1 MKLNKN
7 KYTIQEYDNRVF
19 YIIYTLASKVKYVGG
34 NIKYRHWGNIK
45 YRHSYPVDSFSN
57 PLQDIYFDVGESNN
71 GDWIAEFYNF
81 YRGRNILIMIG
92 GNLVEYKI
100 LSYNP
105 NYNFN
110 FKFPSCWLFEDFEE
124 DLDKAIILSHL

>member
-19 YIIYTLASKVKYVGG
+19 YIIYILASKVKH
-34 NIKYRHWGNIK
+34 NITPNK
-45 YRHSYPVDSFSN
+45 YRHSYPADAFSN
-57 PLQDIYFDVGESNN
+57 PLQDVFFDVSFDMSERNLK
-71 GDWIAEFYNF
+71 DCAFEFDYF

-100 LSYNP
+100 LSNNP
-105 NYNFN
+105 HYKY
-110 FKFPSCWLFEDFEE
+110 KFPSCWLFEDFEE
-124 DLDKAIILSHL
+124 DLDKAVILSHL